1 MIDNLQALRAR
12 DDLLAVA
19 ASWSALQARLRP
31 AGSSGDGVRT
41 APTSRPPIDLGV
53 SDLLAEI
60 EEHARF
66 LGKVLLDEVTPEH
79 GCDGACHGTAE
90 HRCDGRLC
98 ATEGEPLVAA
108 QDCPTRRDP
117 VTTSAMPGLL
127 EDVARRYG
135 HFTAA
140 DDRTALDF
148 CDEAHELRRKVSG
161 VITSRE
167 PARWVGPCPVNECDG
182 ELRQRRRPVHGVMVT
197 EHATCQACG
206 STVGPVEWRAMMYE
220 AFEKRLMTRS
230 ELVSA
235 LVVVRRPVK
244 PNTLNHWVQ
253 RGRIVAVMSDPELF
267 RFADGY
273 ELAEK
278 FDQTKDEERMS
289 A

>member
-19 ASWSALQARLRP
+19 ASWGALQARLRP
-31 AGSSGDGVRT
+31 ASGKSDGVRT
-41 APTSRPPIDLGV
+41 APESRPPIDLGV

-60 EEHARF
+60 EDHARF
-66 LGKVLLDEVTPEH
+66 LGKVLLEETADFTP
-79 GCDGACHGTAE
+79 
-90 HRCDGRLC
+90 R
-98 ATEGEPLVAA
+98 
-108 QDCPTRRDP
+108 
-117 VTTSAMPGLL
+117 TSTMPGLL

-135 HFTAA
+135 HFTAG
-140 DDRTALDF
+140 DERLALDF
-148 CDEAHELRRKVSG
+148 CDEAHELRRKVAG
-161 VITSRE
+161 AITSRE
-167 PARWVGPCPVNECDG
+167 PARWVGPCPFGECDG
-182 ELRQRRRPVHGVMVT
+182 ELRQRRGWDAV
-197 EHATCQACG
+197 CQLCG
-206 STVGPVEWRAMMYE
+206 YTVGPAEWRAMMYE

-244 PNTLNHWVQ
+244 PNTLDRWVQ
-253 RGRIVAVMSDPELF
+253 RGRMVAAVTDPELF